1 MHTCESSEPQ
11 TTKPSRLP
19 PTRDRITYLRHT
31 HTTHIP
37 QARHIRDTHTRH
49 TRLDGERL
57 TRLLLHAC
65 SMPATCLLHAYTKQG
80 DEPAVYAPDAPV
92 CAAYMGVE
100 DGSGGCSI
108 VASSLAASTKKL
120 HPKKLHPK
128 MLHPKM
134 LHPKMLHPKKL
145 HPKMLHTKMLHPKK
159 LHPKMLHPKKLHP
172 KMLHPKMLDAA
183 CSFFACLHLW
193 VLPTDAAS
201 LLACMRQHVW
211 MLLGS
216 KWQRVPTRWMQL
228 LCLPPC
234 KASTFDALQAFD
246 AASFLA
252 GVKAEGR
259 RGRRGRKRG
268 RRAQEGAQEGE
279 QDERKKEST
288 QRSKKES
295 KEGSKKASRAR
306 FWSEHMKPLQKAER
320 IEKPMRRAGDEM
332 GRAGGPGVFV
342 ATVLLDTYHTPDTIT
357 PGVLVATVLLN
368 AHGRRLLHIP
378 QLHLLTC

>member
-1 MHTCESSEPQ
+1 
-11 TTKPSRLP
+11 
-19 PTRDRITYLRHT
+19 
-31 HTTHIP
+31 
-37 QARHIRDTHTRH
+37 
-49 TRLDGERL
+49 
-57 TRLLLHAC
+57 
-65 SMPATCLLHAYTKQG
+65 
-80 DEPAVYAPDAPV
+80 
-92 CAAYMGVE
+92 MGVE

-128 MLHPKM
+128 M
-134 LHPKMLHPKKL
+134 
-145 HPKMLHTKMLHPKK
+145 

-357 PGVLVATVLLN
+357 PGVLVATVLLD
-368 AHGRRLLHIP
+368 AHVI
-378 QLHLLTC
+378 